1 MNRGK
6 WRDLFPPQ
14 RMEASQVSIPR
25 SEEWIAYGKEV
36 YERRCT
42 GCHGVTG
49 NGNGPAATFMPEF
62 RPRDYTLGLFKYRL
76 TTSSSM
82 PPAGDMLRTITRGAR
97 GTAMPSWH
105 KLEEKDRR
113 PAIKSIKFK
122 LTQEPRPQSIPQPK
136 FNKHT
141 T

>member
-1 MNRGK
+1 MRISDWSSDVCSSDLLVASTRDLDGLIAYLQKLGMNRGK

-49 NGNGPAATFMPEF
+49 NGNGPAATFMHEF
-62 RPRDYTLGLFKYRL
+62 RPRDFTLGLFTFRL
-76 TTSSSM
+76 
-82 PPAGDMLRTITRGAR
+82 P
-97 GTAMPSWH
+97 
-105 KLEEKDRR
+105 DR
-113 PAIKSIKFK
+113 KSVV
-122 LTQEPRPQSIPQPK
+122 
-136 FNKHT
+136 
-141 T
+141 

>member
-49 NGNGPAATFMPEF
+49 NGNGPAATFMHEF
-62 RPRDYTLGLFKYRL
+62 RPRDFTLGLFKFRL
-76 TTSSSM
+76 TPSSSM
-82 PPAGDMLRTITRGAR
+82 PTDGDLLRTITCGVR

-105 KLEEKDRR
+105 MLEEKDRDR
-113 PAIKSIKFK
+113 KRTRLNS
-122 LTQEPRPQSIPQPK
+122 R
-136 FNKHT
+136 H
-141 T
+141 